1 LWFDGQYARKDIM
14 NESQSAMFYERAEP
28 HGSDCEMI
36 ASSHARRPNR
46 PVAKAEEPSAD
57 APTLIRKDLALVA
70 LAERGN
76 VAQFVSF
83 TPDNGVLR
91 PKFSRIKGLEP
102 DYPFADLGSAL
113 ACLLSRSP
121 AGSINL
127 RSYAPDSPR
136 SRTFVYG
143 LKNLDAALEAAADLI
158 KEGLHVIANETV
170 DINDG
175 GVSGV
180 IMGDLIEF
188 APDDTPRCVEKPGVA
203 SLPLDL
209 GRSILTT
216 VYGFEPAVD
225 ARGGRLE
232 FSVHPA
238 RCGWRKSHT
247 LTWEFEATDTSDL
260 KPKLVWPNRFS
271 RMIGDKA
278 FGLLMADRI
287 GLPVP
292 WTTVIGRRIAPFSFG
307 RRTGETEVW
316 IRTCPYEP
324 DPGRYSTFKG
334 WRDPFKL
341 MGDEDPDGDRIASV
355 LRQDAVPALFSG
367 AAIVAADGNLVMEG
381 LAGEGDLFMLGER
394 RSEKLPNHVCE
405 AVNDTYAAAA
415 RELGPVRF
423 EWVFDGSVV
432 WIVQMHLGA
441 TVSLPD
447 ALVTGEADD
456 WFELDAR
463 VPLTEL
469 RQIVSQLPNRTGLR
483 FVGEVNST
491 SHIADFLRKA
501 GVPTRIAPHRKE

>member
-1 LWFDGQYARKDIM
+1 M
-14 NESQSAMFYERAEP
+14 NEWLPTMFHENAEP
-28 HGSDCEMI
+28 HETDCQMI
-36 ASSHARRPNR
+36 TSSQADQPERNR
-46 PVAKAEEPSAD
+46 EKADEPSAD
-57 APTLIRKDLALVA
+57 GKTLIRKDLALVA
-70 LAERGN
+70 LAEHGN

-83 TPDNGVLR
+83 SPENGLLR
-91 PKFSRIKGLEP
+91 PTYSRIEGVEP
-102 DYPFADLGSAL
+102 DYPFVDLRSAL

-143 LKNLDAALEAAADLI
+143 LKHLDAALEAAAGLI
-158 KEGLHVIANETV
+158 DEGLHVIANETI
-170 DINDG
+170 DIHDG

-203 SLPLDL
+203 SLPLEL
-209 GRSILTT
+209 GRSILTK
-216 VYGFEPAVD
+216 VYGFEPPVD

-232 FSVHPA
+232 FSVHPT
-238 RCGWRKSHT
+238 RCGWRKNHT
-247 LTWEFEATDTSDL
+247 LTWEFEATDTSGL
-260 KPKLVWPNRFS
+260 KPKMAWPNRFS
-271 RMIGDKA
+271 RVIGDKA
-278 FGLLMADRI
+278 FGLLMADGI

-307 RRTGETEVW
+307 QRTGETEVW

-324 DPGRYSTFKG
+324 DPGRFSTFKG

-341 MGDEDPDGDRIASV
+341 MEDEDPAADRIASV

-367 AAIVAADGNLVMEG
+367 AAIVDADGTLVLEG

-394 RSEKLPNHVCE
+394 QSEKLPDHICE
-405 AVNDTYAAAA
+405 AVIDTYSKAA
-415 RELGPVRF
+415 RTLGPVRF

-447 ALVTGEADD
+447 AIVPGEAED
-456 WFELDAR
+456 WVELDAR
-463 VPLTEL
+463 VPLAEL
-469 RQIVSQLPNRTGLR
+469 RKIVSELPERTGLR

-491 SHIADFLRKA
+491 SHIADLLRKS
-501 GVPTRIAPHRKE
+501 GIPTRAVPLVQA

>member
-1 LWFDGQYARKDIM
+1 M
-14 NESQSAMFYERAEP
+14 NELASAMFYERAEP

-36 ASSHARRPNR
+36 ASSQAHQPEQNS
-46 PVAKAEEPSAD
+46 AKADEPSAD
-57 APTLIRKDLALVA
+57 EPTLIRKDLALVA
-70 LAERGN
+70 LAEHGN

-91 PKFSRIKGLEP
+91 PTFSRIEGLEP
-102 DYPFADLGSAL
+102 DYPFADLSSAL

-121 AGSINL
+121 ARSINL

-143 LKNLDAALEAAADLI
+143 LKSLDAALEAAAGLI
-158 KEGLHVIANETV
+158 DEGLHVIANETV
-170 DINDG
+170 DISDG

-238 RCGWRKSHT
+238 RCGWRKNHT
-247 LTWEFEATDTSDL
+247 LTWEFETTDTSGL
-260 KPKLVWPNRFS
+260 KPKLIWPNRFS

-278 FGLLMADRI
+278 FGLLMADGI

-292 WTTVIGRRIAPFSFG
+292 WTTVIGRRVAPFSFG
-307 RRTGETEVW
+307 KRTGETEVW

-341 MGDEDPDGDRIASV
+341 MGDEDPAGDRIASV

-367 AAIVAADGNLVMEG
+367 AAIVAADGTLVLEG

-394 RSEKLPNHVCE
+394 QSEKLPNHVCE
-405 AVNDTYAAAA
+405 AVIDTYAAAA
-415 RELGPVRF
+415 RALGPVRF

-447 ALVTGEADD
+447 AIVPGEADD

-463 VPLTEL
+463 VPLAEL
-469 RQIVSQLPNRTGLR
+469 RRIVSELPDRTGLR
-483 FVGEVNST
+483 FIGEVNST

-501 GVPTRIAPHRKE
+501 GVPTRIAPQGPT